1 MSQLRVNNV
10 TDASGTG
17 STYAPG
23 HVVQV
28 VSVVKT
34 DVFSA
39 SLLTGA
45 TTALTGLTAS
55 ITPSSINSK
64 ILVLA
69 TITSGS
75 SDSRTGLKF
84 ILKRGETSISLGNAE
99 GSRTRATS
107 SSFGGAAGVGEFQ
120 ESMNSV
126 SINHL
131 DSPSSTSSITYGFDV
146 GHGLAS
152 TATVYINRSIA
163 DGNFAYIGRT
173 TSSITLM
180 EIAQ

>member
-1 MSQLRVNNV
+1 MTSTMRFDKWENSLGQPY
-10 TDASGTG
+10 GT
-17 STYAPG
+17 
-23 HVVQV
+23 VLQV
-28 VSVVKT
+28 VSTTKT
-34 DVFSA
+34 DTFSA
-39 SLLTGA
+39 SLTTGS

-55 ITPSSINSK
+55 ITPKSTSSK

-84 ILKRGETSISLGNAE
+84 ILKRGVTSISLGDAS

-107 SSFGGAAGVGEFQ
+107 SSFGGAAGAGEFA
-120 ESMNSV
+120 ESMSSI

-152 TATVYINRSIA
+152 TATVYINRPIS